1 MENSLDFRYDVFP
14 SGSSELI
21 KGDGDGTVNLKSL
34 ASCQAWQTQQT
45 EAVTLKTFQNV
56 DHMGLLS
63 NVQAVNYV
71 QSIVHSIKIGHWI

>member
-1 MENSLDFRYDVFP
+1 MKNYLDFRYDVFP

-34 ASCQAWQTQQT
+34 ASCQAWQTQQN
-45 EAVTLKTFQNV
+45 EPVTLKTFKNV

-63 NVQAVNYV
+63 NVEAVNYV
-71 QSIVHSIKIGHWI
+71 QSVINSILVSERF